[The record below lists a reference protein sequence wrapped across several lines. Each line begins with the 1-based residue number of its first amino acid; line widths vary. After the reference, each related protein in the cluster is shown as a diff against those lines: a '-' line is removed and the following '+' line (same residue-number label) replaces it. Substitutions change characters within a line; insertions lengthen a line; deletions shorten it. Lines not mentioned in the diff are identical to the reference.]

1 MNAPAPAP
9 DHEAV
14 FLVRLRSLVSAVR
27 VLEVRADAWPA
38 RRVVEEHEGYF
49 AEGALFLRFEP
60 RKEVPFPLRLHG
72 ERPEDLAHHER
83 VRRASRV
90 FLRAT
95 ALAEARPRRAEQAF
109 QSLEA
114 LFEEIGPDAAA
125 SMWLEAARTFL
136 ALGDEEH
143 ATRLLRR
150 LARLARRAPVS
161 AALLVAVV
169 SSPCHGKTLPG
180 ELVDV
185 AAEHAGPDA
194 GLSLRLG
201 VLRRL
206 LEAGSD
212 VPPGTMAALT
222 NAAQASADRAAAASR
237 IDAALLGCFDLPGTW
252 APAGEAS
259 LVRARLQ
266 ALWALSHASGDHG
279 SSVRGCLASALRATL
294 DGLDT
299 ARLAAVLDTLL
310 PASPSDDTSLL
321 LDVTVRLLGTL
332 AREANPLAE
341 DTCIRVLLRL
351 AEIAS
356 TNFLEQVDDICRAL
370 ADAFDK
376 PTSRP
381 LLAALL
387 ADLDASARRVL
398 SEELDR
404 AADSRLGPAE
414 TTPPPRSGTRTNRVR
429 SLARWLPAPLVT
441 ATLAALAASSADA
454 ASAAVAA
461 SPALAFIW
469 AFRLIGLA
477 QDERT
482 SLDLAEDALSLAE
495 VLAQHID
502 PHLVTASTI
511 AAADPT
517 LHLAHPDPAALLR
530 GVALSRASLADRGV
544 LRPERW
550 PAPAL
555 PGLSDPRDARFVLLA
570 WALSSLDAHEAGT
583 HHLAFARIADATPL
597 VRAGAGRLLPS
608 PLALR
613 GVSPSLTR
621 LAATN
626 LLRIP
631 TADEPS
637 LRDVVLLCS
646 PRDLAEAFARDV
658 GVSPRLL
665 AEAPPLVPT
674 NLDPSPPLVPR
685 DLPLPDADPAR
696 LLAALFPRRTSLDPA
711 PIPTRDPALPLSPV
725 IAGHVVSLGPRGELI
740 VTAEGA
746 SSPLRRVPSAVRKD
760 ERYRALVRGRR
771 AERARRHEAA
781 RLLEDRMIRAAPV
794 TADEIAWLLDDPL
807 HASLLRHL
815 VLATRPRD
823 PGPPRDLALLWT
835 WDHARGLGVV
845 PLDYDARWIGWTDV
859 ELVHPARLPD
869 VGAWRALTNDL
880 GVKQDLPQLFRDLR
894 GVPDDE
900 LDRTES
906 HALARRLVDAAALR
920 RALVDEG
927 FSTGSGLATRNFVHQ
942 PSSST
947 VTAWFDPGRPPWPRD
962 AAFSGPFGFCDPKG
976 DPLPFTAIPR
986 PLVCEARA
994 SIDRALARA
1003 APRAR

>member
-1 MNAPAPAP
+1 MNAPLPAP

-38 RRVVEEHEGYF
+38 RRVVEQHEGYF
-49 AEGALFLRFEP
+49 AEDALLLRFEP
-60 RKEVPFPLRLHG
+60 RQEVPFPLRLHG
-72 ERPEDLAHHER
+72 ERPEDDVAHHER

-109 QSLEA
+109 QALES

-125 SMWLEAARTFL
+125 SMWLEAARSFF

-143 ATRLLRR
+143 ATRSLRR

-161 AALLVAVV
+161 AALLVAAV
-169 SSPCHGKTLPG
+169 SSPRHGNTVPG

-185 AAEHAGPDA
+185 AAERAGADA

-222 NAAQASADRAAAASR
+222 NAARASADRDAAEIR
-237 IDAALLGCFDLPGTW
+237 IDAALLGCFGLPGTW

-266 ALWALSHASGDHG
+266 ALWALSHTSGDHG
-279 SSVRGCLASALRATL
+279 FHVRKSLASALRATL
-294 DGLDT
+294 DDLDT
-299 ARLAAVLDTLL
+299 AHLAAALDTLVPL
-310 PASPSDDTSLL
+310 SPSDDTTLL
-321 LDVTVRLLGTL
+321 LDVTLRLLGAL
-332 AREANPLAE
+332 ARETSASAE
-341 DTCIRVLLRL
+341 DTCIRALLHL
-351 AEIAS
+351 ADVAP
-356 TNFLEQVDDICRAL
+356 TNLSDHGGDLRRAL

-376 PTSRP
+376 PASRP
-381 LLAALL
+381 LFAALS
-387 ADLDASARRVL
+387 ADLR
-398 SEELDR
+398 
-404 AADSRLGPAE
+404 
-414 TTPPPRSGTRTNRVR
+414 TTPPRSVTHTSRVR
-429 SLARWLPAPLVT
+429 SLSRWLPAPLVA
-441 ATLAALAASSADA
+441 ATLAALAAPAEA
-454 ASAAVAA
+454 AAA
-461 SPALAFIW
+461 SPALAFVW
-469 AFRLIGLA
+469 ALRLLGLA

-495 VLAQHID
+495 TLAQRID
-502 PHLVTASTI
+502 PHLVTTSTV

-517 LHLAHPDPAALLR
+517 VHLAHPDPAALLR
-530 GVALSRASLADRGV
+530 GITLSRASLADRGA

-570 WALSSLDAHEAGT
+570 WSLSSLDAREAGT

-626 LLRIP
+626 LLRVP

-637 LRDVVLLCS
+637 LRDVVVLCA

-658 GVSPRLL
+658 GVSPRLV
-665 AEAPPLVPT
+665 AESPPFVPT
-674 NLDPSPPLVPR
+674 KLDPPRPLVPR
-685 DLPLPDADPAR
+685 DLPLPDPDPAR
-696 LLAALFPRRTSLDPA
+696 PVAALFPRRTALDPA
-711 PIPTRDPALPLSPV
+711 PVPARDPALPLSAV
-725 IAGHVVSLGPRGELI
+725 IAGHIVSLGPRGELV

-781 RLLEDRMIRAAPV
+781 RLLEERMIKAAPV
-794 TADEIAWLLDDPL
+794 TAGELAWLLDDPL

-815 VLATRPRD
+815 VIATRPQD
-823 PGPPRDLALLWT
+823 SGPSLALLWT
-835 WDHARGLGVV
+835 WDGARGLGVV

-869 VGAWRALTNDL
+869 VAAWRALSEDL
-880 GVKQDLPQLFRDLR
+880 GVKQELPQLFRDLR

-906 HALARRLVDAAALR
+906 HALGRRLIDAAALR
-920 RALVDEG
+920 RALAEEG
-927 FSTGSGLATRNFVHQ
+927 FSTGPGIATRTFVHE
-942 PSSST
+942 PSNST
-947 VTAWFDPGRPPWPRD
+947 VVAWFDPGSPPWPRD
-962 AAFSGPFGFCDPKG
+962 VAFSGGFGFCG
-976 DPLPFTAIPR
+976 SNGALLPFAAIPW
-986 PLVCEARA
+986 PLVCEAWA
-994 SIDRALARA
+994 SIERALARA